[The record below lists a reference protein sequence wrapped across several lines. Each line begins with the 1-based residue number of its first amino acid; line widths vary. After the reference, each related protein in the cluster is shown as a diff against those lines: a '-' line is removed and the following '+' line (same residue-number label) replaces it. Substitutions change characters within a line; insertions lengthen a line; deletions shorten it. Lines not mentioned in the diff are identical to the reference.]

1 MCDQRTM
8 SSNPRPDRNVDDG
21 NAVSY
26 YISGS
31 VLSKLLI
38 KRVVEAVGFRDVAGD
53 GVGELFGGET

>member
-21 NAVSY
+21 NAVPY
-26 YISGS
+26 NVSGP
-31 VLSKLLI
+31 VFGELSI

-53 GVGELFGGET
+53 GVGELFGGEA